1 MSARSAIVRLL
12 QSKDSRALALV
23 GSWGRGKTH
32 LWHDLVKSTPDQARS
47 MYSYVS
53 LFGMSSLDDLKLAIF
68 QREIDAS
75 PATPEKSWINKLAS
89 KLPWRGAADAVTQFD
104 YPYVGSLN
112 ALYRTVSF
120 SRVRNRLIC
129 FDDLERKAQGLGLD
143 QVLGLITF
151 LCEERGCAVVLILN
165 DTTMDGAAD
174 WNKYREKVF
183 HGEVRYCPTTTE
195 CIDIIF
201 GHSGDNDWY
210 NGARTVLTQLDVSN
224 MRIMDRIKHA
234 LEELSET
241 FKGISPETKEQ
252 IGEKLA
258 LYSYCHNA
266 SGEGAPPIDR
276 ALRNPYHRISTA
288 ANQQDV
294 RTDDEKR
301 WDAMLSKVDFYPD
314 ELDQVVVRFVVDG
327 FPDIAAFTEQVNRL
341 EAARLKDSA
350 ENAFSDA
357 WNAYNGSFEDNWQE
371 IVQKFR
377 DSFPAAAPTMHAMNA
392 NSSIALM
399 RRMGED
405 ELAESFIRSWIEP
418 RRGERRHELSLTEAE
433 TFGRLTDVG
442 FTTALREAERQ
453 EATAPDLADAMQ
465 TLARGHGSLND
476 SLQTIALAHVDD
488 VVKWMEANPG
498 RLTRTFITT
507 SMQYPGDGHVAEAQ
521 ALIRK
526 ALEALGGKSK
536 INAMRVESIMR
547 ALADP

>member
-1 MSARSAIVRLL
+1 MSAQSAIVRLL

-32 LWHDLVKSTPDQARS
+32 LWHDLVKRTPDQARS

-75 PATPEKSWINKLAS
+75 PAKPQESRIKKLAS
-89 KLPWRGAADAVTQFD
+89 KLPWRGAADAVTQFE

-129 FDDLERKAQGLGLD
+129 FDDLERKGKGLDTD

-151 LCEERGCAVVLILN
+151 LCEERECAVVLILN
-165 DTTMDGAAD
+165 DTTMDGASD

-224 MRIMDRIKHA
+224 MRIMGRVKHA
-234 LEELSET
+234 LEPLAEAFT
-241 FKGISPETKEQ
+241 GISAETKEQ
-252 IGEKLA
+252 IGAKLA

-288 ANQQDV
+288 ANKQDI

-314 ELDQVVVRFVVDG
+314 ELDQVVVGYVVDG
-327 FPDIAAFTEQVNRL
+327 YPDIAAFTEQVQHL
-341 EAARLKDSA
+341 ESAQLKDSA
-350 ENAFSDA
+350 EHAFQEA
-357 WNAYNGSFEDNWQE
+357 WEAYNASFEDNWYE

-392 NSSIALM
+392 NSSISLM
-399 RRMGED
+399 RRMGEE
-405 ELAESFIRSWIEP
+405 ELADSFIQSWIAA
-418 RRGERRHELSLTEAE
+418 RRGARRNELSLTEAE

-442 FTTALREAERQ
+442 FTTALREAERE
-453 EATAPDLADAMQ
+453 EATAPDLADAME
-465 TLARGHGSLND
+465 TLAKGHGSLNE
-476 SLQTIALAHVDD
+476 SLQTVALAQVDD
-488 VVKWMEANPG
+488 VVKWIEANPG

-507 SMQYPGDGHVAEAQ
+507 SMQYHGDGHVAEAQ
-521 ALIRK
+521 SLIRK

>member
-1 MSARSAIVRLL
+1 
-12 QSKDSRALALV
+12 
-23 GSWGRGKTH
+23 
-32 LWHDLVKSTPDQARS
+32 
-47 MYSYVS
+47 
-53 LFGMSSLDDLKLAIF
+53 
-68 QREIDAS
+68 
-75 PATPEKSWINKLAS
+75 
-89 KLPWRGAADAVTQFD
+89 
-104 YPYVGSLN
+104 
-112 ALYRTVSF
+112 
-120 SRVRNRLIC
+120 
-129 FDDLERKAQGLGLD
+129 
-143 QVLGLITF
+143 
-151 LCEERGCAVVLILN
+151 
-165 DTTMDGAAD
+165 
-174 WNKYREKVF
+174 
-183 HGEVRYCPTTTE
+183 
-195 CIDIIF
+195 
-201 GHSGDNDWY
+201 
-210 NGARTVLTQLDVSN
+210 
-224 MRIMDRIKHA
+224 
-234 LEELSET
+234 
-241 FKGISPETKEQ
+241 
-252 IGEKLA
+252 
-258 LYSYCHNA
+258 
-266 SGEGAPPIDR
+266 
-276 ALRNPYHRISTA
+276 
-288 ANQQDV
+288 
-294 RTDDEKR
+294 
-301 WDAMLSKVDFYPD
+301 MLSKVDFYPD

-327 FPDIAAFTEQVNRL
+327 FPDKAAFTEQVNRL

-526 ALEALGGKSK
+526 ALEVLGGKSK